1 MSKLKYFINRIKN
14 IQFKRMNEVLNRE
27 AKLNHRSKLKIKF
40 DYAKRV
46 FDSKLGYVDYMKGN
60 YANLN
65 PEDRGKMLTGEN
77 YRKLLAYLNPIE
89 YRIVMDDKII
99 CNRIFKDYI
108 KRNYI
113 DLRVTNIDDFEK
125 FLNNKKYV
133 FAKLVDG
140 FGGQGVKRIKVS
152 EIKDINKLYKKLI
165 KNRQYLIE
173 DEIIQHDYL
182 NKINKFAVNNIR
194 IVTIL
199 KDNNV
204 HILERIL
211 RINDGKTDTI
221 SSHDIQGRLDD
232 EGNLISNMVDDDL
245 NVFLKHPVTN
255 YEFKSIK
262 IPFMKETINL
272 CKKAALLVP
281 NIRFIGFDIAITR
294 NGPEIIEVNPYP
306 CYTNYQY
313 YLMHDENEKMN
324 YLEQIKDILG
334 NESKNIKW

>member
-27 AKLNHRSKLKIKF
+27 AKLNNKSKLKIKL
-40 DYAKRV
+40 DYASRV

-60 YANLN
+60 YANLD
-65 PEDRGKMLTGEN
+65 PEDRDKMLTGEN

-99 CNRIFKDYI
+99 CNKIFRDYI
-108 KRNYI
+108 KRKYI
-113 DLRVTNIDDFEK
+113 DLRVTDIYNFEK
-125 FLNNKKYV
+125 FLKNKKHV

-140 FGGQGVKRIKVS
+140 FGGEGVKKIEVS
-152 EIKDINKLYKKLI
+152 EIKNINKLYKTLI
-165 KNRQYLIE
+165 KNRQYLVE
-173 DEIIQHDYL
+173 EEIIQHDEL
-182 NKINKFAVNNIR
+182 SKINKFAVNNIR

-204 HILERIL
+204 NILERIL

-221 SSHDIQGRLDD
+221 SSHDIQGRLDED
-232 EGNLISNMVDDDL
+232 GNLISRMVDDDL
-245 NVFLKHPVTN
+245 NVFLSHPVTN
-255 YEFKSIK
+255 YKFDKVK
-262 IPFMKETINL
+262 VPFMKESIDL
-272 CKKAALLVP
+272 CKKAALEVP
-281 NIRFIGFDIAITR
+281 NIRFIGFDIAITKD
-294 NGPEIIEVNPYP
+294 GPEIIEVNPYP

-313 YLMHDENEKMN
+313 YLMHEDNEKMN

>member
-27 AKLNHRSKLKIKF
+27 AKLNNRSKLKIKL

-65 PEDRGKMLTGEN
+65 SEDRDKMLTGEN

-99 CNRIFKDYI
+99 CNRIFRDFINRK
-108 KRNYI
+108 YI
-113 DLRVTNIDDFEK
+113 DLRVTNISDFEK
-125 FLNNKKYV
+125 FLDNKKYV

-152 EIKDINKLYKKLI
+152 EINDINKLCKQLI

-173 DEIIQHDYL
+173 EEIIQHEEL
-182 NKINKFAVNNIR
+182 NKINKYAVNNIR

-221 SSHDIQGRLDD
+221 SSHDIQGRLDED
-232 EGNLISNMVDDDL
+232 GNLISNMVDDDL
-245 NVFLKHPVTN
+245 NIFLKHPVTN
-255 YEFKSIK
+255 YVFKGIK
-262 IPFMKETINL
+262 IPFMKETINM

-281 NIRFIGFDIAITR
+281 NIRFIGFDVAITK

-334 NESKNIKW
+334 KESKNIKW